1 MSHDRRK
8 QTILIPF
15 SYMSSKSQISLIGNR
30 RRRNLPFPCHHYTA
44 LMRHILFFRNLIS
57 LQHAIENFKSMIVRK
72 LIRLVFTEFKI
83 ADATTIMV
91 SVSRT

>member
-30 RRRNLPFPCHHYTA
+30 RRRNLPFPYHHYTA